1 MEKLY
6 KYPRTFHLPWS
17 ETITSDDKV
26 LSDISCFVGS
36 EVVVTEKMDG
46 ENTSMYQCKIHARS
60 IDSKAHSHSSRDWVK
75 NLWNEIRYSIPNGWR
90 ICGENLYAK
99 HSIGYKDLKSYFYGF
114 SIWNEEN
121 ICLSWDNTVE
131 WFELLGIVSVP
142 VLYRGIF
149 DEEKLRQLSVDK
161 EKQEGYVVR
170 FSNSFRY
177 EDFSKSVA
185 KFVRFNHVTTSK
197 HWMYSKVEK
206 NLLMEG

>member
-75 NLWNEIRYSIPNGWR
+75 NLWNEIRYSIPTGWR

>member
-1 MEKLY
+1 
-6 KYPRTFHLPWS
+6 
-17 ETITSDDKV
+17 
-26 LSDISCFVGS
+26 
-36 EVVVTEKMDG
+36 MDG
-46 ENTSMYQCKIHARS
+46 ENTSMYRDRVHARS
-60 IDSKAHSHSSRDWVK
+60 IDSKAHSSRNWVK
-75 NLWNEIRYSIPNGWR
+75 NLWNEIRYDIPTGWR

-131 WFELLGIVSVP
+131 WLELLGIVSVP

-197 HWMYSKVEK
+197 YWMYSKVEK

>member
-1 MEKLY
+1 
-6 KYPRTFHLPWS
+6 
-17 ETITSDDKV
+17 
-26 LSDISCFVGS
+26 
-36 EVVVTEKMDG
+36 MDG

-60 IDSKAHSHSSRDWVK
+60 IDSKAHSSRNWVK
-75 NLWNEIRYSIPNGWR
+75 NLWNEIRYDIPTGWR